1 MRSVCP
7 SPSGWKPEVKCKCIS
22 RAVPR
27 DRKKC
32 NTNSE
37 PRSEVTWLGTPCFE
51 NTWVTKSLASSG
63 ALNLSSV
70 GMKIACFER
79 RSTTTRIAVKTEDG
93 GSCSMKSIEIECQG
107 RSGIGSCLS
116 RPYGRCRGALTREQ
130 VTQDLTKAWMSFR
143 RPGQKNSRDTRL

>member
-7 SPSGWKPEVKCKCIS
+7 SPSGWKLEVKCKHIS

-32 NTNSE
+32 DTNSE

-51 NTWVTKSLASSG
+51 NTWVTKSLASLG
-63 ALNLSSV
+63 ALTLLLV
-70 GMKIACFER
+70 GIKIACFER
-79 RSTTTRIAVKTEDG
+79 RSTTTRITVKADDG

-107 RSGIGSCLS
+107 RSVIRSCL
-116 RPYGRCRGALTREQ
+116 RRLYGRCCGALTQEQ
-130 VTQDLTKAWMSFR
+130 VTQYLTKAWMSFHS
-143 RPGQKNSRDTRL
+143 PGQKN